1 LLIPQIVIEDLQE
14 RINRGEFTQEA
25 EETTTPDV
33 VEISN
38 DSPVMELND
47 SLTFVA
53 ESESDEPEE
62 MEEARARPSKRK
74 VDAQEQQM
82 QDYEDMMD
90 GENIQDEEVNL
101 KVDHDLKQ
109 LPILFPDRDLEQMSE
124 MYLTLH
130 HIEKEN
136 TLNVMAQQIY
146 DAEENAVVPP
156 KRPRL
161 DT

>member
-1 LLIPQIVIEDLQE
+1 M
-14 RINRGEFTQEA
+14 A
-25 EETTTPDV
+25 EV
-33 VEISN
+33 SN

-74 VDAQEQQM
+74 VEAQVQQLRDAYDDLMENEDFRREEASMNEQV
-82 QDYEDMMD
+82 
-90 GENIQDEEVNL
+90 EN
-101 KVDHDLKQ
+101 DLKQ
-109 LPILFPDRDLEQMSE
+109 LPILFPNRDVEEMSE
-124 MYLTLH
+124 MYLSMH

-136 TLNVMAQQIY
+136 TLNVLAQQIY
-146 DAEENAVVPP
+146 DAEENATPP

-161 DT
+161 ET